1 METVE
6 YEADSDEEEDT
17 ADVVNDKRANSRR
30 ILVMMKSLAPQD
42 HDLEE
47 DGENILMGKAIA
59 NDTEDH
65 IHNAMVML
73 ILLTIM
79 IKQLILLVI
88 TLMRRKN

>member
-1 METVE
+1 MNTEHDHDELCSDEFVETVE

-47 DGENILMGKAIA
+47 DGENILMMLWGK
-59 NDTEDH
+59 
-65 IHNAMVML
+65 
-73 ILLTIM
+73 LLQT
-79 IKQLILLVI
+79 
-88 TLMRRKN
+88 R

>member
-1 METVE
+1 MNTEHDHDELCSDEFVETVE

-47 DGENILMGKAIA
+47 DGENILMGKVIA

-65 IHNAMVML
+65 IHNAM
-73 ILLTIM
+73 
-79 IKQLILLVI
+79 QW
-88 TLMRRKN
+88 